1 MAEPIGP
8 QPVGPEPVEIAV
20 FAKAPVPG
28 YAKTR
33 LIPALGAEGAAALQ
47 GRFIARTV
55 ATALAAGLG
64 PVTLWCAPD
73 CAHPAFAALRG
84 TVALRR
90 QAEGDLG
97 SRMAAAFE
105 AAPRPLLLVGTDC
118 PILTPGHLRSCAT
131 ALRDHDAVFLPVEDG
146 GYVLVGLRR
155 PVAGIF
161 AGMTWSTPAVMAET
175 RARLRG
181 LGLSWTEPATLWD
194 VDEIADLDRCRAL
207 GLV

>member
-1 MAEPIGP
+1 MT
-8 QPVGPEPVEIAV
+8 EPVAIAV

-33 LIPALGAEGAAALQ
+33 LIPALGPEAAAELQ

-73 CAHPAFAALRG
+73 CTHPAFAALRG
-84 TVALRR
+84 RVALRP

-97 SRMAAAFE
+97 ARMAAAFE
-105 AAPRPLLLVGTDC
+105 AAPAPLLLLGTDC
-118 PILTPGHLRSCAT
+118 PILTADHLRSCAT

-146 GYVLVGLRR
+146 GYVLVGLHR
-155 PVAGIF
+155 PVPELF
-161 AGMTWSTPAVMAET
+161 AGMTWSTPTVMAET

-181 LGLSWTEPATLWD
+181 LGLSWAEPAILWD
-194 VDEIADLDRCRAL
+194 VDEISDLDRCRAL
-207 GLV
+207 GLA

>member
-1 MAEPIGP
+1 MAEPL
-8 QPVGPEPVEIAV
+8 GPEPVGIAV

-73 CAHPAFAALRG
+73 CADPAFTALRS

-90 QAEGDLG
+90 QAEADLG

-105 AAPRPLLLVGTDC
+105 AAPAPLLLVGTDC
-118 PILTPGHLRSCAT
+118 PVLTADHLRSCAA

-155 PVAGIF
+155 PVPGIF
-161 AGMTWSTPAVMAET
+161 TGMTWSTPTVMAET

-194 VDEIADLDRCRAL
+194 VDEIDDLDRCRAL
-207 GLV
+207 GLL

>member
-1 MAEPIGP
+1 MAEPADP
-8 QPVGPEPVEIAV
+8 TPVGPGPVRIAV

-73 CAHPAFAALRG
+73 CADPAFAALRG

-90 QAEGDLG
+90 QVEGDLG

-105 AAPRPLLLVGTDC
+105 AAPGPLLLVGTDC
-118 PILTPGHLRSCAT
+118 PVLTPDHLRSCAT
-131 ALRDHDAVFLPVEDG
+131 TLRDHDAVFLPVEDG

-155 PVAGIF
+155 PVPGIF
-161 AGMTWSTPAVMAET
+161 TGMTWSTPTVMAET
-175 RARLRG
+175 RARLRD
-181 LGLSWTEPATLWD
+181 LGLSWVEPQTLWD